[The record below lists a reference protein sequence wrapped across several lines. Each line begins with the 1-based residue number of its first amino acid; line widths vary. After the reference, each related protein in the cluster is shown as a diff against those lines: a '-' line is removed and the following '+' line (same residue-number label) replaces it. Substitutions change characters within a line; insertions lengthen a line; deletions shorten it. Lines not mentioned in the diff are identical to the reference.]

1 VVPSLLTGPM
11 NQGSNVSFV
20 RTPMP
25 EQGQTALPR
34 RALRP
39 ASEDNHPTVVVDLA
53 SSVR

>member
-1 VVPSLLTGPM
+1 M
-11 NQGSNVSFV
+11 NQGSTVSFV
-20 RTPMP
+20 RTLMP

-39 ASEDNHPTVVVDLA
+39 AGEDNRLTVVVDLA